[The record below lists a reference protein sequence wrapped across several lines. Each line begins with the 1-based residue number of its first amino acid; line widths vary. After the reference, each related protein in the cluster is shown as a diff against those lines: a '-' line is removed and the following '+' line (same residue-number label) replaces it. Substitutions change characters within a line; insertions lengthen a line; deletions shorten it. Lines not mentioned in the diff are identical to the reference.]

1 MKNCMVDEDSL
12 TVDLLDSSDL
22 KSKVYNEP
30 YDLEI
35 TVYPQR
41 EPANLEQS
49 FEINKVGK
57 IRLALEELNCFEV
70 VDHQFEACGII
81 FDNAIALQ
89 PSNPAFVI
97 NPSTT
102 VIMAA
107 PKGGHLEITFKY
119 PVKKVIGLITSS
131 RATVLSAYDLEGN
144 KVAESSM
151 NVSPQISSHVSH
163 FPNAQLEVTADKI
176 QKVTF
181 ETFDGQLILHHFQ
194 VEFNQ

>member
-1 MKNCMVDEDSL
+1 MVDEDSL

-70 VDHQFEACGII
+70 VDSIPTNI
-81 FDNAIALQ
+81 
-89 PSNPAFVI
+89 
-97 NPSTT
+97 
-102 VIMAA
+102 
-107 PKGGHLEITFKY
+107 
-119 PVKKVIGLITSS
+119 
-131 RATVLSAYDLEGN
+131 
-144 KVAESSM
+144 
-151 NVSPQISSHVSH
+151 
-163 FPNAQLEVTADKI
+163 
-176 QKVTF
+176 
-181 ETFDGQLILHHFQ
+181 
-194 VEFNQ
+194 